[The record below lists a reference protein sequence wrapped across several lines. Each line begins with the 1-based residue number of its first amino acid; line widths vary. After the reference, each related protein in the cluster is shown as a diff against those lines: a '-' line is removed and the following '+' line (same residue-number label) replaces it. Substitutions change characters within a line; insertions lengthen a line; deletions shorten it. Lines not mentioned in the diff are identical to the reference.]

1 MDKPRSEFSE
11 HQLKLPKVAI
21 CKDCAARQVA
31 AQKAGALSQ
40 QAAARKEVLFC
51 NGENCQKDKPRSD
64 FIGHQ
69 LLRPKEAICKGCVLQ
84 AAARKEVLFC
94 NGENCQKDKPR
105 SDFSG
110 NQLLRP
116 KVAIC
121 EECVA
126 SKVARKQVLFCNG
139 ESCRKEKPRSAFSN
153 KELKHPKI
161 AICEECVPTKVR
173 TLVCGRCKVR
183 QRCEFFSE
191 CESTTSSYM
200 NNAQKRRCNTCLAD
214 NTAAKKAQW
223 ADDVASVQRLDHQ
236 GTSARE

>member
-1 MDKPRSEFSE
+1 MLCNGESCRKNKPRSEFSE

-31 AQKAGALSQ
+31 TQKAGAL
-40 QAAARKEVLFC
+40 
-51 NGENCQKDKPRSD
+51 
-64 FIGHQ
+64 
-69 LLRPKEAICKGCVLQ
+69 VLQ

-139 ESCRKEKPRSAFSN
+139 ESCRRERPRSAFSN
-153 KELKHPKI
+153 KELKHPKT
-161 AICEECVPTKVR
+161 AICEECVPTRVR

-214 NTAAKKAQW
+214 NTAAKRAQW